1 MSGDLDPASAEYA
14 ARTPQSNLIGR
25 FARHPTAAH
34 LVMAIMII
42 AGIAGLWRMNTQ
54 FFPDFGIEIVTVS
67 VAWPGASAEDVDLS
81 IVDAIERESRFL
93 DEVKLVRSTAREGQA
108 SIVVEFESGADM
120 QAGLANVD
128 EAVAQASTLP
138 EDSETPKV
146 RRVVRYDTIARL
158 ALSGPYS
165 ESALRS
171 FAKALRDDM
180 IAAGIDRVTFTGMRD
195 PRIWVDADPARLR
208 ALDVTLSDIAAAI
221 ARSSQDTPSGETGD
235 GATQIR
241 SLGLAETAEAI
252 AAIEVKGDDQGAKVH
267 VGDVATVREGF
278 SDSQT
283 TAQKFGQPAIELQVL
298 RATTADSLAT
308 ADVLNAFLDKAVPT
322 LPADLTLEVYG
333 VESSLVE
340 ERIALLVRNGLSG
353 LAIVVAVLFLFLNG
367 RVAFWVG
374 MGIPASLMAA
384 LAVMWLSGQT
394 INMISLFGLILV
406 LGIVVDDAIVV
417 GEHAEA
423 LKRRGYSALEAAE
436 RGAIRMAAPVIS
448 STLTTIAAFLP
459 LFVIGGIIGSI
470 IVAIPM
476 AVCAALAA
484 SLVECFFAL
493 PGHMKS
499 ALQGSDDVAP
509 PKGFRAGFNRRFD
522 AFREGAFRRA
532 VARAIGLRYIVVAVA
547 LGALIASAGL
557 VKGGRVAFNFFP
569 SVEADIAFAN
579 LRLAPGGGRSAT
591 AAAVSEMEAAAYRAE
606 AELGFGKGDLI
617 VQAFAKVGSSVGRD
631 DGSGGSGDE
640 FGSML
645 LELIPAD
652 AREVR
657 TNAFLAA
664 WEGAIRP
671 IAGLEALTLT
681 PAQGG
686 PPGREIDVRLAG
698 GDPATLKHAAA
709 EVRALLAG
717 YPGVSAV
724 EDDLPYGK
732 AELILELTEKG
743 RALGFTTESVAR
755 QVRDAYSGAEAKR
768 FARNGDEVQVKVRL
782 DEARLAQQ
790 GVRDLY
796 LRAPGGAETPLS
808 EVVAFRDKSGF
819 AQIRRQDG
827 QRLVAVTAEIDEGVT
842 TSNAVLAALERDGVA
857 RIAAETGLNYWFA
870 GKAEEQAETFGDMQ
884 VGAVIGLVLM
894 FVTLAWVFGS
904 FSRPFAVMAIVPF
917 GFVGAVMGH
926 WLMGFD
932 LTILSMIALLGLAGI
947 LVNDSIVLITT
958 IDGRIA
964 DGGDL
969 ETATREGA
977 VDRLRAVLLT
987 SLTTIGGLTPMLFET
1002 SLQARF
1008 LIPMAVTIVF
1018 GLLIATFL
1026 VLFLVPSLV
1035 MIGDD
1040 VRRGVIALRGYLRA
1054 GRRAAFPPVNIG
1066 DRS

>member
-1 MSGDLDPASAEYA
+1 MSDKLDPGSAAYA
-14 ARTPQSNLIGR
+14 DRNPPGNLIGR

-34 LVMAIMII
+34 LVMAMMII
-42 AGIAGLWRMNTQ
+42 AGFAGLWRMNTQ
-54 FFPDFGIEIVTVS
+54 FFPDFGIDIVTVS

-81 IVDAIERESRFL
+81 IIDAIESEARFL

-108 SIVVEFESGADM
+108 SIVVEFVQGADM

-128 EAVAQASTLP
+128 EAVAQAATLP

-171 FAKALRDDM
+171 FAKSLRDDM
-180 IAAGIDRVTFTGMRD
+180 IAAGLDRVTFTGMRD
-195 PRIWVDADPARLR
+195 PRIWVDADPTRLR

-221 ARSSQDTPSGETGD
+221 GRSSQDTPSGETGD

-241 SLGLAETAEAI
+241 SLGLAETADAI
-252 AAIEVKGDDQGAKVH
+252 AGIEIKGDDQGAKVY
-267 VGDVATVREGF
+267 VSDVATVREGF
-278 SDSQT
+278 SESQT
-283 TAQKFGQPAIELQVL
+283 TGQKFGQPAIELSVL

-308 ADVLNAFLDKAVPT
+308 AEVLNDFLDEAIPK

-333 VESSLVE
+333 VESNLVK
-340 ERIALLVRNGLSG
+340 ERIALLIRNGLSG

-423 LKRRGYSALEAAE
+423 LKRRGYSALESAE

-484 SLVECFFAL
+484 SLVECFLAL
-493 PGHMKS
+493 PGHMKV
-499 ALQGSDDVAP
+499 ALQGEEAAEP

-532 VARAIGLRYIVVAVA
+532 VSRAINARYIVVAVA
-547 LGALIASAGL
+547 VGALIASAGL
-557 VKGGRVAFNFFP
+557 VAGGRIAFNFFP

-579 LRLAPGGGRSAT
+579 FRLAPGGGRSAT
-591 AAAVSEMEAAAYRAE
+591 ARAASEVEAAAYRAE

-617 VQAFAKVGSSVGRD
+617 VQAFSKIGSSTGRE
-631 DGSGGSGDE
+631 DGTGGSGDE
-640 FGSML
+640 IGSML
-645 LELIPAD
+645 LELIASD
-652 AREVR
+652 RRDVR
-657 TNAFLAA
+657 TSTFLAA
-664 WEGAIRP
+664 WESAVRP
-671 IAGLEALTLT
+671 IAGLESLTLT

-686 PPGREIDVRLAG
+686 PPGREIDIRLAG
-698 GDPATLKHAAA
+698 GDPAALKRAAA

-732 AELILELTEKG
+732 SELILELTDKG

-782 DEARLAQQ
+782 DEAQLARQ

-819 AQIRRQDG
+819 AQIRREDG
-827 QRLVAVTAEIDEGVT
+827 QRLVAVTAEVDEGVT
-842 TSNAVLAALERDGVA
+842 TSNSVLSGLERDGVA
-857 RIAAETGLNYWFA
+857 RIAAENGLNYWFA

-884 VGAVIGLVLM
+884 VGALIGLVLM
-894 FVTLAWVFGS
+894 YVTLAWVFGS

-917 GFVGAVMGH
+917 GFIGAVLGH
-926 WLMGFD
+926 WLLGFD

-958 IDGRIA
+958 IDSRIA
-964 DGGDL
+964 DGSDL

-1018 GLLIATFL
+1018 GLLAATFL

-1035 MIGDD
+1035 MIGSD
-1040 VRRGVIALRGYLRA
+1040 VRRGVAAVRGYLGD
-1054 GRRAAFPPVNIG
+1054 GRRAAFPSANTEE
-1066 DRS
+1066 RS